1 MTDDALDLAER
12 FFSAIERGDVEAVK
26 AIYAPDARIWHSHDL
41 KEQTVEEN
49 LRVLSWMA
57 RALPSR
63 RYRIHR
69 RIAIPGGFL
78 QQHMLEVT
86 TAAGPFAMPACI
98 VVEVTDGRITRLA
111 GGIPGFRPSGRAW
124 PPDTRQN
131 RHSRRKPRQTHLK
144 RGARPII
151 HFTL

>member
-1 MTDDALDLAER
+1 VTDDALDLAER
-12 FFSAIERGDVEAVK
+12 FFSAIERGDIEAVK

-98 VVEVTDGRITRLA
+98 VVKVKDGRITRLEEYLDSA
-111 GGIPGFRPSGRAW
+111 RVAELGRLTRGKTATADESPVRP
-124 PPDTRQN
+124 T
-131 RHSRRKPRQTHLK
+131 
-144 RGARPII
+144 
-151 HFTL
+151 